1 MTTTR
6 KLNFLSKTSSR
17 RVAIVIALAILIGAG
32 GYVYLRLTSSKTTS
46 VTTGS
51 SLQTTKAITGD
62 LVLFASGS
70 GTVSPAAESNFGFNS
85 SGQVSEINVKVGD
98 RVETGQVLAQLDD
111 TQAKV
116 DLAQAQVA
124 MDKLTS
130 AIAIATAKQTL
141 ANAQS
146 DFVTAK
152 QALVYLISPEVLYWE
167 EKLAEREQI
176 LADAQAANQTDTSSA
191 ANQKVTEAETSLKY
205 AQGSLT
211 YFQKIYESDY
221 VPSTFTQYNTL
232 RTRRGTRTQ
241 VVKIVDEKTGELINL
256 VYPPTEGETGMAR
269 ADYDL
274 AKGSVAEAQTYLD
287 VLNGADIPD
296 GATGANLV
304 TYIQTKHALETAKY
318 NLNATKLVAPISGT
332 VTTLDIEVGDLVT
345 NGSSVTTIS
354 NLDQPYSLDVYL
366 DAEDWGQ
373 VQVGYEVDTTFDI
386 IPDQVFK
393 GTVTAVYPTLDT
405 TSSNSALVHFTARLN
420 DTIPY
425 ELPSG
430 SATSAEVIGGS
441 AKNAILVPIEALH
454 QFGDG
459 KYAVFIMQNGKLK
472 LRVVEVGLQDLTKAE
487 IISGLNADDI
497 VTTGVVRT
505 R

>member
-85 SGQVSEINVKVGD
+85 SGPVSEINVKVGD
-98 RVETGQVLAQLDD
+98 QVKAGQVLAQLDD
-111 TQAKV
+111 TQAKI

-167 EKLAEREQI
+167 EKIAQREQI
-176 LADAQAANQTDTSSA
+176 LADAQSANQTDTSDA
-191 ANQKVTEAETSLKY
+191 AKQKVTEAEKSLKY
-205 AQGSLT
+205 AQDSLT
-211 YFQKIYESDY
+211 YFQEVYKSEY
-221 VPSTFTQYNTL
+221 VPSTFTQY
-232 RTRRGTRTQ
+232 RTTKTPRGTRTE
-241 VVKIVDEKTGELINL
+241 VVKIVDETTGEKTVLI
-256 VYPPTEGETGMAR
+256 YPPTEGEIGIAR
-269 ADYDL
+269 ADYES
-274 AKGSVAEAQTYLD
+274 AKGSVAEAQAYLD
-287 VLNGADIPD
+287 VLTGADIPE

-304 TYIQTKHALETAKY
+304 TYIKTKHALETAEY
-318 NLNATKLVAPISGT
+318 NLKATQLIAPISGD
-332 VTTLDIEVGDLVT
+332 VTALDINIGDLVD
-345 NGSSVTTIS
+345 GSAVVTIS
-354 NLDQPYSLDVYL
+354 NLDQPYSLDTYL

-373 VQVGYEVDTTFDI
+373 IQAGYEVDMSFDI
-386 IPDQVFK
+386 IPDLVFK
-393 GTVTAVYPTLDT
+393 GTVTNVYPTLDT
-405 TSSNSALVHFTARLN
+405 SLSNSALVHFTARLN
-420 DTIPY
+420 DIQTY
-425 ELPSG
+425 QLPSG
-430 SATSAEVIGGS
+430 SAASVDVIGGQTE
-441 AKNAILVPIEALH
+441 NAVLVPIEALH
-454 QFGDG
+454 EFGEG
-459 KYAVFIMQNGKLK
+459 KYALFVMENGKLR

-487 IISGLNADDI
+487 IISGLNAGE
-497 VTTGVVRT
+497 VVSTGLVKT